1 MGVHIYMNVGM
12 FVCIH
17 VCLYLYYVSFVCVY
31 VRVYMC
37 VCVNIYIYIWICNYI
52 WCVFCMS
59 VIDYLFF
66 GYGMMNMQFINICN
80 T

>member
-1 MGVHIYMNVGM
+1 MYTCMSI
-12 FVCIH
+12 FIVCIICM
-17 VCLYLYYVSFVCVY
+17 CLCEGIYVCV
-31 VRVYMC
+31 C
-37 VCVNIYIYIWICNYI
+37 KYIYIWICNYI

-80 T
+80 TYEYM